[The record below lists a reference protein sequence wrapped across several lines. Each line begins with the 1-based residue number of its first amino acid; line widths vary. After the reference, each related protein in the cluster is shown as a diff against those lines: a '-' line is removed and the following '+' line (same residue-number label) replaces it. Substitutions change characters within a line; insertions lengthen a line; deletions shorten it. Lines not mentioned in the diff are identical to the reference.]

1 MLRAFGDSQESI
13 ETWSVPIDVVR
24 EGEQILVK
32 ASLPGLSPD
41 DIQVSI
47 EDDVLTI
54 KGETKME
61 RETKEGDYL
70 LRERRSGS
78 FYRAIRLPDTVDTE
92 NAMSSYENGV
102 LTVEFPRLESK
113 RARKLDINAGSKAKV
128 LGEQEFEPLRRSP
141 A

>member
-113 RARKLDINAGSKAKV
+113 RARKLDINVGSKAKV
-128 LGEQEFEPLRRSP
+128 LGEQEFEPLQRSP